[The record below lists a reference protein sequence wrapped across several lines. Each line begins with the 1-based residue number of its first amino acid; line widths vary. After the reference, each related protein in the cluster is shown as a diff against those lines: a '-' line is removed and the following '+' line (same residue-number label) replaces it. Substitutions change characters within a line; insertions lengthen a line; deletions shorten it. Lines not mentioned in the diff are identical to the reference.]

1 MNVRRACIGA
11 ALAVSLGA
19 QPAAAVSQQEI
30 ALTPGAHQA
39 VVFDRYPAI
48 ATASN
53 IARRFLSPIATEIL
67 RRRLLESSAV
77 LREETFDSR
86 TERFFVY
93 VPRNRPTA
101 GYGLLVFVPPWPEAQ
116 LPPGWNR
123 ILDKYGLIFVSPMRS
138 GNDENVLERRLPL
151 ALAALSGI
159 QDRLPIDPARRLIG
173 GFSGGSRVAMRIAL
187 DYPDLFSGALLNAG
201 SDPIGQAPVQ
211 LPAPDLLLSF
221 QTHTRLAYATGAL
234 DEPHLS
240 MDSASIDSM
249 RHWCVE
255 NINVRND
262 RGMGHDPASPGALDW
277 AIQTLLKD
285 PQKVSDKLS
294 CRVARKKEIGDAL
307 TAVEAAIGRGQFADA
322 RRMLNEID
330 RTYGALALP
339 QSITLA
345 DRCSCGILEKPA
357 DRPRRPEGFDRLP
370 HGSVRS
376 FE

>member
-1 MNVRRACIGA
+1 MNVRRACVGA
-11 ALAVSLGA
+11 ALAVTLGM

-30 ALTPGAHQA
+30 ALTPGAHPN

-53 IARRFLSPIATEIL
+53 VARRFLTPIATEIL
-67 RRRLLESSAV
+67 RRGLLESSAV

-86 TERFFVY
+86 SERFLVY
-93 VPRNRPTA
+93 VPRSRPAA
-101 GYGLLVFVPPWPEAQ
+101 GYALLVFVPPWPQAQ
-116 LPPGWNR
+116 LPAGWNR
-123 ILDKYGLIFVSPMRS
+123 ILDKYGVIFVSPTRS
-138 GNDENVLERRLPL
+138 GNDQYVLERRLPL

-159 QDRLPIDPARRLIG
+159 QDRFPIDPARILIG

-221 QTHTRLAYATGAL
+221 QTRTRLAYVTGDL

-240 MDSASIDSM
+240 MDSESIDSM
-249 RHWCVE
+249 RHWCVG

-277 AIQTLLKD
+277 AIQTLFKD

-294 CRVARKKEIGDAL
+294 CRVARRKEMEDAL
-307 TAVEAAIGRGQFADA
+307 TAVDNTIGRGQFTEA

-330 RTYGALALP
+330 RTYGALAVP

-357 DRPRRPEGFDRLP
+357 ARQ
-370 HGSVRS
+370 H
-376 FE
+376 

>member
-1 MNVRRACIGA
+1 MNLRLACIGV
-11 ALAVSLGA
+11 ALAVTLGM
-19 QPAAAVSQQEI
+19 QPAAADSQRVMT
-30 ALTPGAHQA
+30 LTPGRHPD

-53 IARRFLSPIATEIL
+53 VARRYLSPIATEIL
-67 RRRLLESSAV
+67 RRRLLESSAA

-86 TERFFVY
+86 TEHFLVY
-93 VPRNRPTA
+93 VPRSRPAA

-116 LPPGWNR
+116 LPAGWNR
-123 ILDKYGLIFVSPMRS
+123 ILDKYGVIFVSATRS
-138 GNDENVLERRLPL
+138 GNDQNVLERRLPL

-159 QDRLPIDPARRLIG
+159 QDRFPIDPARRLIG

-201 SDPIGQAPVQ
+201 SDPIGQVPVQ

-221 QTHTRLAYATGAL
+221 QTHTRLAYVTGDL
-234 DEPHLS
+234 DEPSLS

-249 RHWCVE
+249 RHWCVD
-255 NINVRND
+255 NISVRND
-262 RGMGHDPASPGALDW
+262 RGMGHEPVSPQALEW

-294 CRVARKKEIGDAL
+294 CRVARRKEIDDAL
-307 TAVEAAIGRGQFADA
+307 TAVDGAIGRGQFANA

-345 DRCSCGILEKPA
+345 DRCSCGLLEKSAAKTAPK
-357 DRPRRPEGFDRLP
+357 
-370 HGSVRS
+370 
-376 FE
+376 